1 MALAVAPMSVLGRC
15 VSYFRFWDHSAVG
28 PKRTLRARRA
38 KRWRMRNVVA
48 VAACA
53 ALASW
58 FAQEVVAQTDLKAPE
73 ELRMLTNEEIHRL
86 IDGSELTGGTFPPPG
101 AHANIESYCAGR
113 FAFIG
118 TLGPVS
124 GTYVIE
130 NTGCALATPAWGTTI
145 CALSISKIK
154 TASIF
159 DSE

>member
-1 MALAVAPMSVLGRC
+1 
-15 VSYFRFWDHSAVG
+15 
-28 PKRTLRARRA
+28 
-38 KRWRMRNVVA
+38 MRNVVA

-58 FAQEVVAQTDLKAPE
+58 FAQEVVAQTDLLAPE

-101 AHANIESYCAGR
+101 AHANIERYCAGQ

-130 NTGCALATPAWGTTI
+130 NNRLCLSYSGLGNDNLCALYFQDQNGQYFRQRIIPSDLQPTPIEVRATS
-145 CALSISKIK
+145 C
-154 TASIF
+154 
-159 DSE
+159 E